1 MSEPLGYRENL
12 EDILAFSGGRRLLAL
27 SEVRAYTGFKDDRT
41 LKRRYP
47 FKDGYISA
55 ATLAKCL
62 SGGALHGD

>member
-12 EDILAFSGGRRLLAL
+12 QDILEFSQGRRLLTI
-27 SEVRAYTGFKDDRT
+27 SEVRRYTGLKDDRT
-41 LKRRYP
+41 IKRRYP

-62 SGGALHGD
+62 SGGGT